1 MNKQIYCIKI
11 NQKLLQDA
19 KFDYWPYDRSYL
31 VHKDNIHIAQHMF
44 RYYFYLPLTSG
55 MLTALNKIEVN
66 NHRHITVA
74 RDDSQF
80 KYVKG
85 EVRGQFNWIE
95 DPTEWTVIV
104 PTHVKGR
111 YKNNVAVASFIE
123 YVTTKA
129 INSDYHNRKIELP
142 QISLHTPKR
151 EIEFFC
157 AICTNLPN
165 FYHGECGPG
174 KQSCKRNIDTE
185 LPFDDHFRKALKR
198 SVEEAGGE

>member
-1 MNKQIYCIKI
+1 
-11 NQKLLQDA
+11 
-19 KFDYWPYDRSYL
+19 
-31 VHKDNIHIAQHMF
+31 
-44 RYYFYLPLTSG
+44 
-55 MLTALNKIEVN
+55 MLTALNKVVIN
-66 NHRHITVA
+66 KHRHITIT

-80 KYVKG
+80 EYVKR

-95 DPTEWTVIV
+95 EPTEWTVIV

-111 YKNNVAVASFIE
+111 YKNNIAVASFIE

-185 LPFDDHFRKALKR
+185 LPFDDHFRKALNR